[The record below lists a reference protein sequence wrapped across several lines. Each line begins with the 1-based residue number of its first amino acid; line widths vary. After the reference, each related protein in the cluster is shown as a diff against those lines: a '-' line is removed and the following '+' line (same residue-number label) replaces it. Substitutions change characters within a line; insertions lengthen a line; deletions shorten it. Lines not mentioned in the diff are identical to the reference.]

1 MRCTTLELLLPLL
14 LAACGTT
21 QETTGLAAP
30 TAVTSAD
37 LPVAKESPA
46 PVKRLAA
53 VATADVDACSAY
65 ADCIDQAPA
74 SGPDEGGM
82 HASSRTIRAWEKSA
96 EQLRQC
102 AVAHDLAR
110 AGGLCR

>member
-1 MRCTTLELLLPLL
+1 MRATALGLLLPLL

-21 QETTGLAAP
+21 LETNGPASP
-30 TAVTSAD
+30 IAVTSAD

-46 PVKRLAA
+46 PVKRLTAA
-53 VATADVDACSAY
+53 TVDVDACTAY
-65 ADCIDQAPA
+65 ADCIDQTLA
-74 SGPDEGGM
+74 SDADEGGM
-82 HASSRTIRAWEKSA
+82 HASPSTIRSWDRSA
-96 EQLRQC
+96 EQIRQC

>member
-1 MRCTTLELLLPLL
+1 MRATALGLLLPLL

-21 QETTGLAAP
+21 LETNGPASP
-30 TAVTSAD
+30 IAVTSAE

-53 VATADVDACSAY
+53 VTVAVDACTAY

-74 SGPDEGGM
+74 SDPDEGGM
-82 HASSRTIRAWEKSA
+82 HASPRTIRSWDRSA

-102 AVAHDLAR
+102 SVAHDLAR

>member
-1 MRCTTLELLLPLL
+1 MRGTALGLLIPLL

-21 QETTGLAAP
+21 LETNGPASP
-30 TAVTSAD
+30 IAVTSAD

-46 PVKRLAA
+46 PVKPVPAA
-53 VATADVDACSAY
+53 TPNRDACAAY
-65 ADCIDQAPA
+65 ADCIDRGPA
-74 SGPDEGGM
+74 SDPDDVGM
-82 HASSRTIRAWEKSA
+82 HASASTIRSWDRSA

-102 AVAHDLAR
+102 VVAHDLAR

>member
-1 MRCTTLELLLPLL
+1 MRCTALGLLFPLI

-21 QETTGLAAP
+21 QGTTGLASP
-30 TAVTSAD
+30 TAVTSAE

-46 PVKRLAA
+46 SVKRP
-53 VATADVDACSAY
+53 TADVDACTAY

-74 SGPDEGGM
+74 TDPEEGGM
-82 HASSRTIRAWEKSA
+82 HASSTTIRGWEKSK

>member
-1 MRCTTLELLLPLL
+1 MRGTALGLLLPLL

-21 QETTGLAAP
+21 LETNGPASP
-30 TAVTSAD
+30 IAVTSAD
-37 LPVAKESPA
+37 LPVAKAYPA

-53 VATADVDACSAY
+53 ATANVDACTAY
-65 ADCIDQAPA
+65 ADCIDQAPT
-74 SGPDEGGM
+74 SDPDEGGM
-82 HASSRTIRAWEKSA
+82 HASPRTIRSWDRSA

>member
-1 MRCTTLELLLPLL
+1 MRCTALGLLLPLI

-21 QETTGLAAP
+21 KETQRAVAP
-30 TAVTSAD
+30 TVVTSAD
-37 LPVAKESPA
+37 LPVAKESPIA
-46 PVKRLAA
+46 VKRLAA
-53 VATADVDACSAY
+53 IATDACTAY

-74 SGPDEGGM
+74 SDPDEGGM
-82 HASSRTIRAWEKSA
+82 HASSRTIRGWEKTA

-110 AGGLCR
+110 VGGLCR